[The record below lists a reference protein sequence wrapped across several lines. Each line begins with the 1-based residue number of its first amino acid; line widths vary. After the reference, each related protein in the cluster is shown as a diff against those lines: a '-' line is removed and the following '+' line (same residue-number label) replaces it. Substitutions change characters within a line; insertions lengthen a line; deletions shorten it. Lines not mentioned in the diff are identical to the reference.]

1 MTHFAMTVF
10 TASSQH
16 YYSNVRN
23 FLFIIEFLFG
33 EHTENKFL
41 YTRLFTFRRL
51 TCTQI
56 LFFMCRS
63 LTGIETKTAKECF
76 RMKRRNQINIGFL

>member
-1 MTHFAMTVF
+1 MTVF

-33 EHTENKFL
+33 EHTEKQVSIHTAL
-41 YTRLFTFRRL
+41 YFSKINLYPNI
-51 TCTQI
+51 I
-56 LFFMCRS
+56 LYV
-63 LTGIETKTAKECF
+63 
-76 RMKRRNQINIGFL
+76 